1 LFSGA
6 GGGSKGMNAAQFLT
20 IFISAVFIY
29 NVILSRFLGLCSFIA
44 ISKETRPA
52 LAMSLSVMFVT
63 TMSSIITW
71 FIYRFL
77 LIPFNLTY
85 LRTISFILVIATFVQ
100 FVEMVIRKI
109 SPPMYRF
116 FGIYLPLITVN
127 CAVLGVAVLNVD
139 MFFVKEKAIPG
150 SFYYSVFQAIC
161 VGLGYTMAMLLMS
174 GIRERLD
181 LCNVPKAVKDFPL
194 AFIIASIM
202 SLSFLGFNG
211 FRF

>member
-1 LFSGA
+1 MSVT
-6 GGGSKGMNAAQFLT
+6 QFLT
-20 IFISAVFIY
+20 IFISSVFIY

-44 ISKETRPA
+44 ISKQTKPA
-52 LAMSLSVMFVT
+52 LAMSLAVMFVT

-100 FVEMVIRKI
+100 FVEMVIKKI
-109 SPPMYRF
+109 APPLYRF

-127 CAVLGVAVLNVD
+127 CAVLGVAVLNSD
-139 MFFVKEKAIPG
+139 MFFTNGKAMPG
-150 SFYYSVFQAIC
+150 SFYYSVFQGIC
-161 VGLGYTMAMLLMS
+161 VGLGYTLAMLLMS
-174 GIRERLD
+174 GIRERLE

-194 AFIIASIM
+194 GFVIASLM
-202 SLSFLGFNG
+202 SLAFMGFNG
-211 FRF
+211 FSR